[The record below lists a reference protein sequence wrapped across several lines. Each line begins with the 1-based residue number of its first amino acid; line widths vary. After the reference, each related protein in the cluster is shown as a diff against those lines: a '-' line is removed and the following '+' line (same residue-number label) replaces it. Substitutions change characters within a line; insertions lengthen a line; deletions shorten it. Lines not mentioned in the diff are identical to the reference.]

1 MASGTFRYCF
11 SIAIKLTTDILPP
24 HFEKKYYYDYLLVQ
38 FINNANLPQYIEE
51 KKKSLDSYLFHNT
64 IEDKKKCRF
73 LPHNLERLGSLQK
86 YKKYAQAQI

>member
-1 MASGTFRYCF
+1 MALGKFRYCF

-51 KKKSLDSYLFHNT
+51 KKKV
-64 IEDKKKCRF
+64 
-73 LPHNLERLGSLQK
+73 
-86 YKKYAQAQI
+86 

>member
-24 HFEKKYYYDYLLVQ
+24 HFEKKILLR
-38 FINNANLPQYIEE
+38 LPVGSIYQQCKPSTIHRRE
-51 KKKSLDSYLFHNT
+51 KKSLDSYLFHNT